1 MINIFKLIKTVCQKS
16 KLVADAVALENSSTD
31 DMAELAPAEIPI

>member
-1 MINIFKLIKTVCQKS
+1 MKILRLIKTVCQKS
-16 KLVADAVALENSSTD
+16 KLVADAVARENSSTD